1 MTATL
6 TKVTVPTVVLR
17 DLVSRAVKGSTNV
30 DLIPWSSVMQIKAEG
45 GKLYAKTTDNVNY
58 LTTFSEVACDD
69 FEILVQSKIFSQTVS
84 KLTSVDTTFIIE
96 GNKVTV
102 EANGKYNISLVVD
115 VDGSTAQFP
124 SVEVTPIG
132 GSFHLKPEEVKSIL
146 SLNKSC
152 KAEKTE
158 VPAIVREYYADASRV
173 VTTNYYK
180 ACSNPIKLTD
190 SPVGI
195 SSNVMDLVSNVVDD
209 SGVDVYQDSEHI
221 VFESTVGKLVGKKVS
236 QTDLAEYPA
245 QDLISL
251 IDSNLPS
258 AVLMNRTMLIQAV
271 DRMCLFIDAY
281 KQNKLSLTFTPD
293 GLNLYSEETDSSE
306 LVRYISVSTPITENV
321 SFSVDGVFLK
331 SELSACDKED
341 LTVRFSN
348 EVGLQIVCGEVTLM
362 LGLLNEA

>member
-1 MTATL
+1 
-6 TKVTVPTVVLR
+6 
-17 DLVSRAVKGSTNV
+17 
-30 DLIPWSSVMQIKAEG
+30 
-45 GKLYAKTTDNVNY
+45 
-58 LTTFSEVACDD
+58 
-69 FEILVQSKIFSQTVS
+69 
-84 KLTSVDTTFIIE
+84 
-96 GNKVTV
+96 
-102 EANGKYNISLVVD
+102 
-115 VDGSTAQFP
+115 
-124 SVEVTPIG
+124 
-132 GSFHLKPEEVKSIL
+132 
-146 SLNKSC
+146 
-152 KAEKTE
+152 
-158 VPAIVREYYADASRV
+158 
-173 VTTNYYK
+173 
-180 ACSNPIKLTD
+180 
-190 SPVGI
+190 
-195 SSNVMDLVSNVVDD
+195 MDLVSNVVDD

-236 QTDLAEYPA
+236 QTDLVEYPA
-245 QDLISL
+245 KDLISL